1 MSDSSLVNV
10 ILSRLRQAGYRDV
23 ATPFRVAT
31 VDFEFT
37 AALRGS
43 DGRALDLVLIVDT
56 TTGEFGD
63 RDSARVRQRVEALS
77 RALDVTRSRYV
88 VTLILAGAA
97 LGNDIEILAETCR
110 VLYVD
115 GLSIGADG
123 KLADEEAGNQLDDRI
138 RVLLPLTL
146 PPPLVMSGDGSGP
159 AMDQLERALPAVLHK
174 DLLAAVFSAS
184 QQGEQ
189 AVMDA
194 MASMLGAALVIEDEK

>member
-43 DGRALDLVLIVDT
+43 NGRALDLVLIVDT

-97 LGNDIEILAETCR
+97 LGDEIEMLAETCR

-123 KLADEEAGNQLDDRI
+123 KLADEAAGNQLEDRI

-146 PPPLVMSGDGSGP
+146 PPPLITKSGSGP
-159 AMDQLERALPAVLHK
+159 ALQQLERSLSTALNK
-174 DLLAAVFSAS
+174 GLLAAVFSAS
-184 QQGEQ
+184 QHGEQ

-194 MASMLGAALVIEDEK
+194 MASVIGASLLMEDEK

>member
-10 ILSRLRQAGYRDV
+10 ILNRLRLAGYRDV
-23 ATPFRVAT
+23 VTPFQVAS

-43 DGRALDLVLIVDT
+43 DRRALDLVLIVDT

-63 RDSARVRQRVEALS
+63 RDSASVRQRVEALS

-97 LGNDIEILAETCR
+97 LGSDIEILAETCR

-123 KLADEEAGNQLDDRI
+123 NLADEAAVNQLEDRI
-138 RVLLPLTL
+138 RILLPLTL
-146 PPPLVMSGDGSGP
+146 PPPLFTKNGSAP
-159 AMDQLERALPAVLHK
+159 ALQQLELSLSTASNK
-174 DLLAAVFSAS
+174 DLLVAVFSAS

-189 AVMDA
+189 AVINA
-194 MASMLGAALVIEDEK
+194 MASVLGAALVIEDEK

>member
-1 MSDSSLVNV
+1 MSDSSVVNV
-10 ILSRLRQAGYRDV
+10 ILSRLRQAGYSDV

-63 RDSARVRQRVEALS
+63 RDSARIRQRVEALS

-97 LGNDIEILAETCR
+97 LGNDIEMLAETCR

-115 GLSIGADG
+115 SLSIGTDG
-123 KLADEEAGNQLDDRI
+123 KLADEAAANQLDDQI

-146 PPPLVMSGDGSGP
+146 PIPLVISNNGGEP
-159 AMDQLERALPAVLHK
+159 AMQQLERTLSNAVNK
-174 DLLAAVFSAS
+174 GLLSAVFSAS

-194 MASMLGAALVIEDEK
+194 MATVISAALVIEDGK